1 VARGEGTGHAQLN
14 AMWTAQMINR
24 LHGGAVIAAWQVDEL
39 DEAWLAALVGMAVE
53 LPEMKRRQSL
63 IQAEHEKF
71 RREYYRKYQ

>member
-1 VARGEGTGHAQLN
+1 MARGEGTGHAQLH
-14 AMWTAQMINR
+14 AVWTAQMINR

-39 DEAWLAALVGMAVE
+39 DDAWLAALIGMAVE
-53 LPEMKRRQSL
+53 LPEMKRRQAV